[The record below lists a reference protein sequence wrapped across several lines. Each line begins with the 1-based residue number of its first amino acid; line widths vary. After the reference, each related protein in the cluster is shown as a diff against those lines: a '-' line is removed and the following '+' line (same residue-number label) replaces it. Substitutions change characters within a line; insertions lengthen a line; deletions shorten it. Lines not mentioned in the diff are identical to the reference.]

1 MARPSTRSPS
11 QPERARDRGSVQ
23 SVEVGMA
30 VLAALAD
37 AGGEGTLG
45 HIARSVEMPPAKAHR
60 YLSSLIASGFVERV
74 GELYALGPQALRV
87 GLVALGRLDV
97 VEAAASEMQRLRER
111 IEASLLLA
119 VWGTHGPT
127 IVRWIDS
134 ARPVTVNVRVGST
147 MPVLRS
153 ATGLVFGA
161 FMPDHVVAPLIAQEL
176 EERRRKGEEMP
187 SPQQIAQRFA
197 RVRKDGLGFVAGEML
212 PGVLAAAAPVFDH
225 ARNLVAV
232 ITALGPAGFFDNTRD
247 GRPAQEL
254 RRSAAALSAQFGY
267 AAQDKVRMPRG

>member
-1 MARPSTRSPS
+1 MVRPSTRSPS
-11 QPERARDRGSVQ
+11 RSDRARDRGSVQ
-23 SVEVGMA
+23 SVEVGMT

-37 AGGEGTLG
+37 AGGEAPLG
-45 HIARSVEMPPAKAHR
+45 GIAQSVAMPPAKAHR

-97 VEAAASEMQRLRER
+97 VEAAASEMQRLREK

-147 MPVLRS
+147 MPILRS

-161 FMPDHVVAPLIAQEL
+161 FMPDHVTAPLIADEL
-176 EERRRKGEEMP
+176 KERRRKGEDTP

-197 RVRKDGLGFVAGEML
+197 HVRKDGLGFVAGEML
-212 PGVLAAAAPVFDH
+212 PGVLAVAAPVFDR
-225 ARNLVAV
+225 ASNLVAV
-232 ITALGPAGFFDNTRD
+232 IAALGPAGFFDNARD

-254 RRSAAALSAQFGY
+254 RRSAAALSAQFGH
-267 AAQDKVRMPRG
+267 AAQGKPKVPAE